1 MDTYRLCRSTSSS
14 SSSKLINEPKPI
26 KLVKN
31 TATENMAAAAVGGR
45 ALSVPNDMQSVNDIL
60 RSLEE
65 GSTMTAFFK
74 TKKPESNLFRVK
86 LETRELIG
94 ARIRGFC

>member
-1 MDTYRLCRSTSSS
+1 
-14 SSSKLINEPKPI
+14 
-26 KLVKN
+26 
-31 TATENMAAAAVGGR
+31 MAAAATGGR
-45 ALSVPNDMQSVNDIL
+45 NLSVPNDMQSVNDIL

-74 TKKPESNLFRVK
+74 TKKPETSLVRVK

-94 ARIRGFC
+94 ARIRGLLMLMLVMMLFCHLLQRLTRQCVRRNTM